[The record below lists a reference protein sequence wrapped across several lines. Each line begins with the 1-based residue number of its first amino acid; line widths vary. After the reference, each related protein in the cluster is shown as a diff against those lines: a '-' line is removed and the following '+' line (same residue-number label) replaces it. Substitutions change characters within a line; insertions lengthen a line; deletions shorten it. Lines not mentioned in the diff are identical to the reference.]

1 MAWSRRPRGCRPPR
15 YCEDDKFTI
24 RMNHGGSICDNLYVN
39 GTVDFIDFCDKD
51 QMSMFEIG
59 LMVKELGYDGIVLYH
74 YELPN
79 SSSVEKLLS
88 DADVMKMCE
97 CVPRVREIDIYLTQ
111 LADDPYTF
119 LNKHKEIE
127 LQRVEGSGVQKQ
139 RSLVIEDLGYADCS
153 PVVLYNRKSNVE
165 QATTYPKPHKVKIVE
180 QEAVNNVGDFSEPEA
195 PKKGKGKTVAALEA
209 PKKGKGKRVAATEAP
224 KRGMATRSSKG
235 KAMAAPTVSTRG
247 KGRKSSKDKGEDSDA
262 SSFVDSDYGGI
273 TLRRWLR
280 NTNRA
285 PVEDTFRPL
294 EDEER
299 NEGEG
304 GGVNEGEGGVR
315 NSDNLVGGDQP
326 SQTGQ
331 SGDQPSQT
339 GQSGDHRSQTAQNED
354 HPSHTGQNENHPSQT
369 GQNREPP
376 SLTRQF
382 EYTDLQDTRL
392 EEGDQA
398 VEDELK
404 SVHSDEDDERDARR
418 KKFKHYN
425 HETDKENPI
434 FDTGMIFSDAKVF
447 REAVREYCLLSG
459 KEVSFTRNERYK
471 LKAVCKAVSCPWQI
485 YVASKNPTDRSLVME
500 SRRFCYDSRV
510 RNRPKYRAKRSKNGR
525 LHSQLLSIDIIGQ
538 EVPKKPRAIEDGK
551 RQSMKAEPKVRYAHR
566 DVSTKSIEA
575 QEMGRLKRLFL
586 NRHLQTCDQNLN
598 GEHLKY
604 M

>member
-59 LMVKELGYDGIVLYH
+59 LMVKELGYNGIVLYH

-195 PKKGKGKTVAALEA
+195 PKKGKGKTMAAPEA

-262 SSFVDSDYGGI
+262 SSFVDSDYGGDNIEEIAEEHNFLQKWI
-273 TLRRWLR
+273 TD
-280 NTNRA
+280 RA

-339 GQSGDHRSQTAQNED
+339 GQSGDHPPQTAQNED
-354 HPSHTGQNENHPSQT
+354 HPSHTGHNENHPSQI

-404 SVHSDEDDERDARR
+404 SVHSDEDDERDARG

-459 KEVSFTRNERYK
+459 KEVTFTRNERSK
-471 LKAVCKAVSCPWQI
+471 L
-485 YVASKNPTDRSLVME
+485 
-500 SRRFCYDSRV
+500 
-510 RNRPKYRAKRSKNGR
+510 G
-525 LHSQLLSIDIIGQ
+525 
-538 EVPKKPRAIEDGK
+538 
-551 RQSMKAEPKVRYAHR
+551 
-566 DVSTKSIEA
+566 
-575 QEMGRLKRLFL
+575 
-586 NRHLQTCDQNLN
+586 
-598 GEHLKY
+598 GEKL
-604 M
+604 

>member
-1 MAWSRRPRGCRPPR
+1 MAWSCRPRGCRPPR

-39 GTVDFIDFCDKD
+39 GTVDFIDFCNKD

-119 LNKHKEIE
+119 LNTHKEIE

-180 QEAVNNVGDFSEPEA
+180 QEAVNNVGDFSEPKA
-195 PKKGKGKTVAALEA
+195 PKKGKGKTMATPEA
-209 PKKGKGKRVAATEAP
+209 PKKGKGKRVATTEAL

-235 KAMAAPTVSTRG
+235 KAVAAPTVSTRG
-247 KGRKSSKDKGEDSDA
+247 KGRKSSKDKEEDSDA
-262 SSFVDSDYGGI
+262 SSFVD
-273 TLRRWLR
+273 
-280 NTNRA
+280 NRA

-326 SQTGQ
+326 SQPGQ
-331 SGDQPSQT
+331 NGDQPSQT
-339 GQSGDHRSQTAQNED
+339 GQSGDHPSQTAQNED

-369 GQNREPP
+369 GQNREPS

-398 VEDELK
+398 VVDELK
-404 SVHSDEDDERDARR
+404 SVHSDEDDERDARG

-434 FDTGMIFSDAKVF
+434 FDTVMIFSDAKVF

-459 KEVSFTRNERYK
+459 KEVTFTRNERYK

-485 YVASKNPTDRSLVME
+485 YVASNRSLVVKNYNP
-500 SRRFCYDSRV
+500 SHNCVRV
-510 RNRPKYRAKRSKNGR
+510 FAN
-525 LHSQLLSIDIIGQ
+525 SQ
-538 EVPKKPRAIEDGK
+538 A
-551 RQSMKAEPKVRYAHR
+551 
-566 DVSTKSIEA
+566 STKWL
-575 QEMGRLKRLFL
+575 RDKFL
-586 NRHLQTCDQNLN
+586 PRIQTNPT
-598 GEHLKY
+598 
-604 M
+604 MPP